1 MTFTVL
7 FIMTG
12 LTILASSTNLLV
24 LYIVN
29 INSEENLRKRMRLQ
43 QKKKEQLQK
52 MLIGDV
58 IKSAN
63 KQDIVTYMDE
73 MPNLAALEEIS
84 VCSCQDITNC
94 YKTYKHNW
102 KNDKKHKKLMK
113 QMRNENNK
121 FLFIHHAHN
130 YQRAQGKTSNGI
142 RFFSPFYLRN
152 KNHQLANDQETT
164 LNTSFETN
172 DRSGSMLIR
181 KRMHMTSLST
191 STKKI
196 PFSVLRQP
204 CKQITHLTRH
214 YDNKSDYVLKFMDK
228 TELSIK
234 RLIHE
239 SQFISPANKKITRRR
254 SC

>member
-1 MTFTVL
+1 
-7 FIMTG
+7 MTG

-94 YKTYKHNW
+94 YKTYKLNW
-102 KNDKKHKKLMK
+102 KNEKKNKKLMK
-113 QMRNENNK
+113 QTRNENKK
-121 FLFIHHAHN
+121 FLFIHHVNN
-130 YQRAQGKTSNGI
+130 YQRPQGKNGAK
-142 RFFSPFYLRN
+142 FLSLFYLKN
-152 KNHQLANDQETT
+152 KNQQLENDQE
-164 LNTSFETN
+164 NINKFVNNSY
-172 DRSGSMLIR
+172 RSSNMLIQ
-181 KRMHMTSLST
+181 KRTHMANMTSLST

-196 PFSVLRQP
+196 HFSVLRQP

-234 RLIHE
+234 RLLHE
-239 SQFISPANKKITRRR
+239 SQFISPANKKITRRH
-254 SC
+254 SF